1 MPPTSNTTRFSR
13 QMQPRPLT
21 PLSRA
26 TGTWAGPQRA
36 SLPGARPLPQEAA
49 NQPPAQGPGGP
60 VRQTVAQP
68 RGQWQGQEQPR
79 STYDI
84 ARPGYEGGASTWYT
98 TSREGFKG
106 PATNPNAGG
115 TLLQTTGPMGG
126 PFVGR
131 PGGPVGQQG
140 QANLPPPMNPG
151 MARRPG
157 PMLSAPGPRG
167 PTGPTGQGYSAGAP
181 GTPQP
186 SPGLSFRDLAPAA
199 RMQAAQDFARRYAA
213 SLQGQDQGMT
223 EAGPKEMPGAAPQQV
238 QEQQPLESQRQA
250 VVDTSPEQQ
259 QRDREALQR
268 LIDSGASYQQ
278 ISEAASELGFDIR
291 DRNRDG
297 VIDNSE
303 FEQALK
309 DHAGTGVP
317 QDSQLYPS
325 NWTQQKQLEK
335 TLREN
340 GFKIGPNGEV
350 LTEQGPVGNIYDP
363 SSLTGKAKYLA
374 EQAGLLDNQTDP
386 YAELLNSLDGYQEES
401 RAAMEKVIQA
411 QRQRSAQESARA
423 MIVGQEMAARG
434 GVSPEVAAGM
444 RAEMQQQAGVAQASA
459 EAQLRVQQLQQA
471 VAINRDRLAILQ
483 DRLRQSQNAAER
495 QAILQSQ
502 QQLMRYQAELQAEIA
517 AASGG
522 GAAGFLS
529 GGLGGAAGGA
539 AIGSL
544 AGPVGAGIGAGAG
557 FLLGGLA
564 SVV

>member
-1 MPPTSNTTRFSR
+1 M
-13 QMQPRPLT
+13 
-21 PLSRA
+21 
-26 TGTWAGPQRA
+26 
-36 SLPGARPLPQEAA
+36 
-49 NQPPAQGPGGP
+49 
-60 VRQTVAQP
+60 RQTAAQP

-131 PGGPVGQQG
+131 PGPVGQQG

-151 MARRPG
+151 MTRRSG
-157 PMLSAPGPRG
+157 PMLSAPAPR
-167 PTGPTGQGYSAGAP
+167 GPTGQGYSAGAP
-181 GTPQP
+181 QP
-186 SPGLSFRDLAPAA
+186 GPGLGFRDLAPAA

-213 SLQGQDQGMT
+213 SLQGQGQGMT
-223 EAGPKEMPGAAPQQV
+223 EAGPKEATSGAPQQV
-238 QEQQPLESQRQA
+238 QEQGPLESQRQA
-250 VVDTSPEQQ
+250 IT
-259 QRDREALQR
+259 
-268 LIDSGASYQQ
+268 
-278 ISEAASELGFDIR
+278 ASELERTVNGEEDFKGADS
-291 DRNRDG
+291 DYSGPGNR
-297 VIDNSE
+297 
-303 FEQALK
+303 F
-309 DHAGTGVP
+309 VP
-317 QDSQLYPS
+317 EAPEEVKGNQRQEYYENQSDLYNQLYGA
-325 NWTQQKQLEK
+325 
-335 TLREN
+335 
-340 GFKIGPNGEV
+340 GFKINTNGDV
-350 LTEQGPVGNIYDP
+350 MLPDGSSAGNIYDP
-363 SSLTGKAKYLA
+363 TTLTGKARNIADKM
-374 EQAGLLDNQTDP
+374 GLIEENDP

-411 QRQRSAQESARA
+411 QRQRAAQESARA
-423 MIVGQEMAARG
+423 MVVGQEMAARG
-434 GVSPEVAAGM
+434 GVSPEVSAGM
-444 RAEMQQQAGVAQASA
+444 QAEMQQQAGVAQAGA

-544 AGPVGAGIGAGAG
+544 ASPVGAAIGAGAG